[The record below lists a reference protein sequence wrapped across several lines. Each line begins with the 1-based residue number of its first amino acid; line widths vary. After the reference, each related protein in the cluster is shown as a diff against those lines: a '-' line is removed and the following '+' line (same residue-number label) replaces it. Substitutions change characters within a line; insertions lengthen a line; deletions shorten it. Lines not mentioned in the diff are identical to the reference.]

1 MSRRVIPIVVAPPPL
16 APAAVAKPKLP
27 VDRFAMMRQ
36 VNLEADTTSAG
47 QNHRERLAQ
56 ESKRRGEVLLMEKED
71 YTFTQEGVDRLK
83 RQEARLMM
91 QEEEKAMRKIVQE
104 EAAARRHALEQE
116 RRRIE
121 AEERQRL
128 LEQHKLEMEA
138 KKKQQEAE
146 IELKKIERE
155 ARMRKMKEESDRRAR
170 EEYLAKEAEKKAAL
184 ERERLAQQEQMER
197 TLLEAEEELERN
209 RLEKEREQ
217 AANQAKIAAEE
228 AKWKAWEEEEAAREA
243 AEQAARRA
251 QMAAQY
257 EQDKKRRMELHRLR
271 KETEN
276 RLKRIEQ
283 MDHPP
288 PPKVQQAVQPTVQPA
303 ESTKSVPKVGS
314 FCLNPSGD
322 KHVHVEFKDISI
334 MTKEQLR
341 DEHNASVQLKKS
353 IKQDIVAWC
362 DAYQAKLQ
370 RPPTLEEKHEIQPLY
385 QRYSDVDAHLR
396 AVKHRL
402 EVLTNE
408 EKAKKAQNSAFNQ
421 LSAKEAASGPSATLK
436 STPSQAKLVEAPPPT
451 ESDLLT
457 SKKKTV
463 KKSIQDWCTQ
473 FQNTRGHPPTIADK
487 KEVQHL
493 YEEYA
498 SIDAKLKNLINP
510 IETSAVPSAPLPL
523 SIKTKLEL
531 PDLVKEVHRLLD
543 DKDNGSL
550 DARLLAEH
558 ILAIHEA
565 MDERQCIGFLKVHA
579 VEGDSPA
586 ATAGLQVDDLIG
598 RFGLV
603 MRESE
608 SSHSTLIRDVVGMVN
623 ARVSHGISISLHRGG
638 STSWRHLVLKPQK
651 WRGKGLLGCV
661 LQPYDPPQPLPLEVK
676 EIVAPPPPL
685 VDFAKFHALC
695 VPIPPKTPLSDLI
708 VWHHKVLDAVDE
720 LRVQEYSNEKNTLTV
735 QSKMQTMIGQLSEAI
750 HGEMYEMHAI
760 PFLKVESVEMES
772 PAAMAGLLEGD
783 LLGRV
788 GSIMYYGGASHGNLI
803 KDLVALVND
812 RVNHGISISILRG
825 TLNWTTLVLRPQKWK
840 GQGLLGCVLHPF
852 DPPDPVK
859 KQVSSRKVSAI
870 AIGTIPPQQE
880 AALPV
885 PATSGLAPAII
896 TSEESSKTAVP
907 AASIEGVVRVEPE
920 KEPFLP
926 QPLENSIEKI
936 ADTIDSPQSV
946 EESMKDDDKPG
957 GEQLMKQEAVGPA
970 ICHDGGDETQLSKE
984 MDGTP
989 VANKIDELSDQESH
1003 FDRGNI
1009 SEERGNVVEAMEAS
1023 SSQPDSSASTEE
1035 RILERP
1041 SEVQDKEKIEAVETT
1056 QAYSATTTAN
1066 KGTIFCSEERNDL
1079 EPGESARPQCQPEE
1093 SKLTSKDESEEKT
1106 AANDSA
1112 KVPNFS
1118 RNESQELEMAIHETT
1133 IQATEELYPSDNAL
1147 FVAEAKTTESTND
1160 PCETKAQAHE
1170 QSCGL
1175 TDEAHLHLQ
1184 ASDLPE
1190 SQQANTMQAD
1200 EETSPSPE
1208 PTIATDTSKNDETVD
1223 PVGEL
1228 AQDRTL
1234 TTDESIEYSSGEAEP
1249 SPHDIP
1255 IEETPRSEEPSNQD
1269 TSEAS
1274 QILQHEDVASL
1285 ETLSNQDLDSAFDF
1299 PKNAFAV
1306 FEEILSPALDAGLQ
1320 DNDYLVCFEGMPDGS
1335 VSPTALLEAFSKVNV
1350 FPLRLGV
1357 ARWRNAHYEEVEIVL
1372 ESWEGVNLVL
1382 PIQQSGEASA
1392 AEEYSTNTTST
1403 GNAFAQV
1410 NAVYEDS
1417 PADHGGLMVGD
1428 LIYWI
1433 ADMPNIPTLDTL
1445 SDWIGVKYSM
1455 SEALEIY
1462 IYRYSHDEQQ
1472 YDEIMLKIVPER
1484 WCAPQTQLT
1493 AAVRRHVEL
1502 LGWDLIFLG
1511 STQPT
1516 IVYPPF
1522 LLVQSVSR
1530 ESPAMEG
1537 GLCMGD
1543 LVGKIGQV
1551 TTNDQDVAAH
1561 VHFYID
1567 KPMPVQVSRFDVSV
1581 QSMQPVELTVTPQTW
1596 NGDGLLG
1603 CELEPWPPYSLTP
1616 SLVVHEYAAA
1626 GDDGPATSGITEG
1639 DLILRVG
1646 SKAGDSP
1653 TEEIAKYLALND
1665 QVLLIVQRW
1674 EPERMEYTTFPLV
1687 GTSSRAKNTNEWT
1700 SETIVMFGWT
1710 CQTYEAY
1717 WKQYE
1722 DSHPTELPC
1731 KDCWATTF
1739 STVAHAA
1746 AYAGHIDCLNYL
1758 GDYFDV
1764 FVTDDL
1770 GRTPLFYACYA
1781 NQTECVSLLLALD
1794 YSNLRESTDLNGDTP
1809 LHAATSGNAL
1819 AAMELL
1825 LREGCSPEPIN
1836 YSGMRPIHI
1845 APTVDAV
1852 QVLAAGMTDLL
1863 AIDGSGRLA
1872 LSYACMAG
1880 DCASTRYLAAQCA
1893 EFIDYPDAEG
1903 DTALHFAV
1911 AGGYFDCVQA
1921 LLETTSSSYIFRRNK
1936 LNKTALDVAVG
1947 KDYKDIAEY
1956 LQAHGKVE
1964 SEDDRISAP
1973 V

>member
-608 SSHSTLIRDVVGMVN
+608 SSHSTLIRDV
-623 ARVSHGISISLHRGG
+623 
-638 STSWRHLVLKPQK
+638 PQK

-803 KDLVALVND
+803 KDLAKVSLAVFCTRLIHQIRSKYVAE
-812 RVNHGISISILRG
+812 
-825 TLNWTTLVLRPQKWK
+825 
-840 GQGLLGCVLHPF
+840 
-852 DPPDPVK
+852 

-1596 NGDGLLG
+1596 NG
-1603 CELEPWPPYSLTP
+1603 LTP

-1717 WKQYE
+1717 WKQ
-1722 DSHPTELPC
+1722 
-1731 KDCWATTF
+1731 
-1739 STVAHAA
+1739 
-1746 AYAGHIDCLNYL
+1746 
-1758 GDYFDV
+1758 
-1764 FVTDDL
+1764 
-1770 GRTPLFYACYA
+1770 
-1781 NQTECVSLLLALD
+1781 
-1794 YSNLRESTDLNGDTP
+1794 
-1809 LHAATSGNAL
+1809 
-1819 AAMELL
+1819 
-1825 LREGCSPEPIN
+1825 
-1836 YSGMRPIHI
+1836 
-1845 APTVDAV
+1845 
-1852 QVLAAGMTDLL
+1852 
-1863 AIDGSGRLA
+1863 
-1872 LSYACMAG
+1872 
-1880 DCASTRYLAAQCA
+1880 
-1893 EFIDYPDAEG
+1893 
-1903 DTALHFAV
+1903 
-1911 AGGYFDCVQA
+1911 
-1921 LLETTSSSYIFRRNK
+1921 
-1936 LNKTALDVAVG
+1936 
-1947 KDYKDIAEY
+1947 
-1956 LQAHGKVE
+1956 
-1964 SEDDRISAP
+1964 
-1973 V
+1973 

>member
-473 FQNTRGHPPTIADK
+473 FQNTRGHLPTIADK

-608 SSHSTLIRDVVGMVN
+608 SSHSTLIRDV
-623 ARVSHGISISLHRGG
+623 
-638 STSWRHLVLKPQK
+638 PQK

-708 VWHHKVLDAVDE
+708 VWHHKVLDVVDE

-803 KDLVALVND
+803 KDLAKVSLAVFCTRLIHQIRSKYVAE
-812 RVNHGISISILRG
+812 
-825 TLNWTTLVLRPQKWK
+825 
-840 GQGLLGCVLHPF
+840 
-852 DPPDPVK
+852 

-1596 NGDGLLG
+1596 NG
-1603 CELEPWPPYSLTP
+1603 LTP

-1717 WKQYE
+1717 WKQ
-1722 DSHPTELPC
+1722 
-1731 KDCWATTF
+1731 
-1739 STVAHAA
+1739 
-1746 AYAGHIDCLNYL
+1746 
-1758 GDYFDV
+1758 
-1764 FVTDDL
+1764 
-1770 GRTPLFYACYA
+1770 
-1781 NQTECVSLLLALD
+1781 
-1794 YSNLRESTDLNGDTP
+1794 
-1809 LHAATSGNAL
+1809 
-1819 AAMELL
+1819 
-1825 LREGCSPEPIN
+1825 
-1836 YSGMRPIHI
+1836 
-1845 APTVDAV
+1845 
-1852 QVLAAGMTDLL
+1852 
-1863 AIDGSGRLA
+1863 
-1872 LSYACMAG
+1872 
-1880 DCASTRYLAAQCA
+1880 
-1893 EFIDYPDAEG
+1893 
-1903 DTALHFAV
+1903 
-1911 AGGYFDCVQA
+1911 
-1921 LLETTSSSYIFRRNK
+1921 
-1936 LNKTALDVAVG
+1936 
-1947 KDYKDIAEY
+1947 
-1956 LQAHGKVE
+1956 
-1964 SEDDRISAP
+1964 
-1973 V
+1973 

>member
-473 FQNTRGHPPTIADK
+473 FQNTRGHLPTIADK

-608 SSHSTLIRDVVGMVN
+608 SSHSTLIRDV
-623 ARVSHGISISLHRGG
+623 
-638 STSWRHLVLKPQK
+638 PQK

-803 KDLVALVND
+803 KDL
-812 RVNHGISISILRG
+812 
-825 TLNWTTLVLRPQKWK
+825 
-840 GQGLLGCVLHPF
+840 
-852 DPPDPVK
+852 

-1596 NGDGLLG
+1596 NG
-1603 CELEPWPPYSLTP
+1603 LTP

-1717 WKQYE
+1717 WKQ
-1722 DSHPTELPC
+1722 
-1731 KDCWATTF
+1731 
-1739 STVAHAA
+1739 
-1746 AYAGHIDCLNYL
+1746 
-1758 GDYFDV
+1758 
-1764 FVTDDL
+1764 
-1770 GRTPLFYACYA
+1770 
-1781 NQTECVSLLLALD
+1781 
-1794 YSNLRESTDLNGDTP
+1794 
-1809 LHAATSGNAL
+1809 
-1819 AAMELL
+1819 
-1825 LREGCSPEPIN
+1825 
-1836 YSGMRPIHI
+1836 
-1845 APTVDAV
+1845 
-1852 QVLAAGMTDLL
+1852 
-1863 AIDGSGRLA
+1863 
-1872 LSYACMAG
+1872 
-1880 DCASTRYLAAQCA
+1880 
-1893 EFIDYPDAEG
+1893 
-1903 DTALHFAV
+1903 
-1911 AGGYFDCVQA
+1911 
-1921 LLETTSSSYIFRRNK
+1921 
-1936 LNKTALDVAVG
+1936 
-1947 KDYKDIAEY
+1947 
-1956 LQAHGKVE
+1956 
-1964 SEDDRISAP
+1964 
-1973 V
+1973 

>member
-803 KDLVALVND
+803 KDL
-812 RVNHGISISILRG
+812 
-825 TLNWTTLVLRPQKWK
+825 
-840 GQGLLGCVLHPF
+840 
-852 DPPDPVK
+852 

-1493 AAVRRHVEL
+1493 AAIA
-1502 LGWDLIFLG
+1502 DF
-1511 STQPT
+1511 
-1516 IVYPPF
+1516 YK
-1522 LLVQSVSR
+1522 
-1530 ESPAMEG
+1530 
-1537 GLCMGD
+1537 GD

-1596 NGDGLLG
+1596 NG
-1603 CELEPWPPYSLTP
+1603 LTP

-1717 WKQYE
+1717 WKQ
-1722 DSHPTELPC
+1722 
-1731 KDCWATTF
+1731 
-1739 STVAHAA
+1739 
-1746 AYAGHIDCLNYL
+1746 
-1758 GDYFDV
+1758 
-1764 FVTDDL
+1764 
-1770 GRTPLFYACYA
+1770 
-1781 NQTECVSLLLALD
+1781 
-1794 YSNLRESTDLNGDTP
+1794 
-1809 LHAATSGNAL
+1809 
-1819 AAMELL
+1819 
-1825 LREGCSPEPIN
+1825 
-1836 YSGMRPIHI
+1836 
-1845 APTVDAV
+1845 
-1852 QVLAAGMTDLL
+1852 
-1863 AIDGSGRLA
+1863 
-1872 LSYACMAG
+1872 
-1880 DCASTRYLAAQCA
+1880 
-1893 EFIDYPDAEG
+1893 
-1903 DTALHFAV
+1903 
-1911 AGGYFDCVQA
+1911 
-1921 LLETTSSSYIFRRNK
+1921 
-1936 LNKTALDVAVG
+1936 
-1947 KDYKDIAEY
+1947 
-1956 LQAHGKVE
+1956 
-1964 SEDDRISAP
+1964 
-1973 V
+1973 

>member
-498 SIDAKLKNLINP
+498 SIDAKLKNLKNP

-608 SSHSTLIRDVVGMVN
+608 SSHSTLIRDV
-623 ARVSHGISISLHRGG
+623 
-638 STSWRHLVLKPQK
+638 PQK

-720 LRVQEYSNEKNTLTV
+720 LRVQEYSNKKNTLTV

-772 PAAMAGLLEGD
+772 PAAMAGLLQGD

-803 KDLVALVND
+803 KDL
-812 RVNHGISISILRG
+812 
-825 TLNWTTLVLRPQKWK
+825 
-840 GQGLLGCVLHPF
+840 
-852 DPPDPVK
+852 

-885 PATSGLAPAII
+885 PATSGLAAAII
-896 TSEESSKTAVP
+896 TREESSKTAVP

-926 QPLENSIEKI
+926 QPLENSIESQEKI

-957 GEQLMKQEAVGPA
+957 GEQLMKQEAVGPE

-1041 SEVQDKEKIEAVETT
+1041 SEVQDKEKIEAVEST
-1056 QAYSATTTAN
+1056 QAYSSTTTAN
-1066 KGTIFCSEERNDL
+1066 KDTIFCSDERNDL

-1118 RNESQELEMAIHETT
+1118 RNESQQLEMAIHETT

-1147 FVAEAKTTESTND
+1147 FVTEAKTTESTND

-1190 SQQANTMQAD
+1190 SQQADTLQPD

-1249 SPHDIP
+1249 NPHDIP

-1335 VSPTALLEAFSKVNV
+1335 VTPTALLEAFSKVNV

-1357 ARWRNAHYEEVEIVL
+1357 ARWRNAHYEEVEIAL

-1417 PADHGGLMVGD
+1417 PADHGGLMLGD

-1472 YDEIMLKIVPER
+1472 YDEIVLKIVPER

-1567 KPMPVQVSRFDVSV
+1567 KPMPVQVSRFDASV
-1581 QSMQPVELTVTPQTW
+1581 QSMQPVELAVTPQTW
-1596 NGDGLLG
+1596 NG
-1603 CELEPWPPYSLTP
+1603 LTP

-1717 WKQYE
+1717 WKQ
-1722 DSHPTELPC
+1722 
-1731 KDCWATTF
+1731 
-1739 STVAHAA
+1739 
-1746 AYAGHIDCLNYL
+1746 
-1758 GDYFDV
+1758 
-1764 FVTDDL
+1764 
-1770 GRTPLFYACYA
+1770 
-1781 NQTECVSLLLALD
+1781 
-1794 YSNLRESTDLNGDTP
+1794 
-1809 LHAATSGNAL
+1809 
-1819 AAMELL
+1819 
-1825 LREGCSPEPIN
+1825 
-1836 YSGMRPIHI
+1836 
-1845 APTVDAV
+1845 
-1852 QVLAAGMTDLL
+1852 
-1863 AIDGSGRLA
+1863 
-1872 LSYACMAG
+1872 
-1880 DCASTRYLAAQCA
+1880 
-1893 EFIDYPDAEG
+1893 
-1903 DTALHFAV
+1903 
-1911 AGGYFDCVQA
+1911 
-1921 LLETTSSSYIFRRNK
+1921 
-1936 LNKTALDVAVG
+1936 
-1947 KDYKDIAEY
+1947 
-1956 LQAHGKVE
+1956 
-1964 SEDDRISAP
+1964 
-1973 V
+1973 

>member
-473 FQNTRGHPPTIADK
+473 FQNTRGHLPTIADK

-608 SSHSTLIRDVVGMVN
+608 SSHSTLIRDV
-623 ARVSHGISISLHRGG
+623 
-638 STSWRHLVLKPQK
+638 PQK

-708 VWHHKVLDAVDE
+708 VWHHKVLDVVDE

-803 KDLVALVND
+803 KDL
-812 RVNHGISISILRG
+812 
-825 TLNWTTLVLRPQKWK
+825 
-840 GQGLLGCVLHPF
+840 
-852 DPPDPVK
+852 

-1596 NGDGLLG
+1596 NG
-1603 CELEPWPPYSLTP
+1603 LTP

-1717 WKQYE
+1717 WKQ
-1722 DSHPTELPC
+1722 
-1731 KDCWATTF
+1731 
-1739 STVAHAA
+1739 
-1746 AYAGHIDCLNYL
+1746 
-1758 GDYFDV
+1758 
-1764 FVTDDL
+1764 
-1770 GRTPLFYACYA
+1770 
-1781 NQTECVSLLLALD
+1781 
-1794 YSNLRESTDLNGDTP
+1794 
-1809 LHAATSGNAL
+1809 
-1819 AAMELL
+1819 
-1825 LREGCSPEPIN
+1825 
-1836 YSGMRPIHI
+1836 
-1845 APTVDAV
+1845 
-1852 QVLAAGMTDLL
+1852 
-1863 AIDGSGRLA
+1863 
-1872 LSYACMAG
+1872 
-1880 DCASTRYLAAQCA
+1880 
-1893 EFIDYPDAEG
+1893 
-1903 DTALHFAV
+1903 
-1911 AGGYFDCVQA
+1911 
-1921 LLETTSSSYIFRRNK
+1921 
-1936 LNKTALDVAVG
+1936 
-1947 KDYKDIAEY
+1947 
-1956 LQAHGKVE
+1956 
-1964 SEDDRISAP
+1964 
-1973 V
+1973 

>member
-473 FQNTRGHPPTIADK
+473 FQNTRGHLPTIADK

-608 SSHSTLIRDVVGMVN
+608 SSHSTLIRDV
-623 ARVSHGISISLHRGG
+623 
-638 STSWRHLVLKPQK
+638 PQK

-708 VWHHKVLDAVDE
+708 VWHHKVLDVVDE

-1493 AAVRRHVEL
+1493 AAIA
-1502 LGWDLIFLG
+1502 DF
-1511 STQPT
+1511 
-1516 IVYPPF
+1516 YK
-1522 LLVQSVSR
+1522 
-1530 ESPAMEG
+1530 
-1537 GLCMGD
+1537 GD

-1596 NGDGLLG
+1596 NG
-1603 CELEPWPPYSLTP
+1603 LTP

-1717 WKQYE
+1717 WKQ
-1722 DSHPTELPC
+1722 
-1731 KDCWATTF
+1731 
-1739 STVAHAA
+1739 
-1746 AYAGHIDCLNYL
+1746 
-1758 GDYFDV
+1758 
-1764 FVTDDL
+1764 
-1770 GRTPLFYACYA
+1770 
-1781 NQTECVSLLLALD
+1781 
-1794 YSNLRESTDLNGDTP
+1794 
-1809 LHAATSGNAL
+1809 
-1819 AAMELL
+1819 
-1825 LREGCSPEPIN
+1825 
-1836 YSGMRPIHI
+1836 
-1845 APTVDAV
+1845 
-1852 QVLAAGMTDLL
+1852 
-1863 AIDGSGRLA
+1863 
-1872 LSYACMAG
+1872 
-1880 DCASTRYLAAQCA
+1880 
-1893 EFIDYPDAEG
+1893 
-1903 DTALHFAV
+1903 
-1911 AGGYFDCVQA
+1911 
-1921 LLETTSSSYIFRRNK
+1921 
-1936 LNKTALDVAVG
+1936 
-1947 KDYKDIAEY
+1947 
-1956 LQAHGKVE
+1956 
-1964 SEDDRISAP
+1964 
-1973 V
+1973 

>member
-473 FQNTRGHPPTIADK
+473 FQNTRGHLPTIADK

-608 SSHSTLIRDVVGMVN
+608 SSHSTLIRDV
-623 ARVSHGISISLHRGG
+623 
-638 STSWRHLVLKPQK
+638 PQK

-661 LQPYDPPQPLPLEVK
+661 LQPYDPPQPLSLEVK

-803 KDLVALVND
+803 KDL
-812 RVNHGISISILRG
+812 
-825 TLNWTTLVLRPQKWK
+825 
-840 GQGLLGCVLHPF
+840 
-852 DPPDPVK
+852 

-1596 NGDGLLG
+1596 NG
-1603 CELEPWPPYSLTP
+1603 LTP

-1717 WKQYE
+1717 WKQ
-1722 DSHPTELPC
+1722 
-1731 KDCWATTF
+1731 
-1739 STVAHAA
+1739 
-1746 AYAGHIDCLNYL
+1746 
-1758 GDYFDV
+1758 
-1764 FVTDDL
+1764 
-1770 GRTPLFYACYA
+1770 
-1781 NQTECVSLLLALD
+1781 
-1794 YSNLRESTDLNGDTP
+1794 
-1809 LHAATSGNAL
+1809 
-1819 AAMELL
+1819 
-1825 LREGCSPEPIN
+1825 
-1836 YSGMRPIHI
+1836 
-1845 APTVDAV
+1845 
-1852 QVLAAGMTDLL
+1852 
-1863 AIDGSGRLA
+1863 
-1872 LSYACMAG
+1872 
-1880 DCASTRYLAAQCA
+1880 
-1893 EFIDYPDAEG
+1893 
-1903 DTALHFAV
+1903 
-1911 AGGYFDCVQA
+1911 
-1921 LLETTSSSYIFRRNK
+1921 
-1936 LNKTALDVAVG
+1936 
-1947 KDYKDIAEY
+1947 
-1956 LQAHGKVE
+1956 
-1964 SEDDRISAP
+1964 
-1973 V
+1973 